1 MAIIGIDLGTTNS
14 LGAVYKDGQVH
25 LIPNRYGSFLTP
37 SVVSLEDDGHIV
49 VGEIAKARL
58 VTAPTKTVASFKK
71 DMGTDKRY
79 TLGHKQFTPEELS
92 SFIIASIVD
101 DAKSYLNEDID
112 EVIISVPAYFHDRQ
126 RVATK
131 RAGALANIRVNR
143 LINEPSAAALASYY
157 HTHQEQLFLIFDFGG
172 GTLDVSIVDCF
183 DTMVEIISVSGD
195 NRLGGDTFHEIM
207 VTSFLKEHNLQKDI
221 ITDKDYA
228 ILLHQAEVCKRHL
241 SHQTMATMSAS
252 IHNQI
257 YTSEYTN
264 ERLLNESGIVLSK
277 IKKVLTH
284 ALNDVHLSIQDIHG
298 IVMVGGSSKMPM
310 IQKYLQH
317 LFGQTPIISNQ
328 CDEYIVRGL
337 GMVCAIKAREVD
349 VKDFILT
356 DICPFSLGT
365 EVLNSNDA
373 QHNLM
378 STIIGRN
385 SVLPCSK
392 VERYYS
398 SYDNQMKIDIS
409 ILQGEHM
416 YAEDNLC
423 LGQMSVPIPRAKAG
437 KEAIDVRFTYDLNG
451 ILIVDVTVV
460 STQKTITQIV
470 SSCWNE
476 EEILLKAK
484 QLEALKVHPQDVS
497 ENKMVMERLLALYE
511 EMPPYE
517 RESIASCIHRFEYY
531 LKQQNNRQIRQY
543 RQYLLSVIEQ
553 LENYDPFAK
562 EWDFDDYEEESD
574 EDGDDDWIN

>member
-14 LGAVYKDGQVH
+14 LGAVYKDGKVH

-37 SVVSLEDDGHIV
+37 SVVSLDDGHIV

-71 DMGTDKRY
+71 DMGTDKCY

-101 DAKSYLNEDID
+101 DAKSYLNEDVE

-157 HTHQEQLFLIFDFGG
+157 QTHQEQLFLIFDFGG

-207 VTSFLKEHNLQKDI
+207 VESFLKEHNLQKENI
-221 ITDKDYA
+221 NDKDHA
-228 ILLHQAEVCKRHL
+228 ILLRQAEVCKRHL
-241 SHQTMATMSAS
+241 SHHTTATMRAS
-252 IHNQI
+252 LCNQI

-264 ERLLNESGIVLSK
+264 ERLLNESGIVFSK

-284 ALNDVHLSIQDIHG
+284 ALNDGHLTIQDIHRV
-298 IVMVGGSSKMPM
+298 VMVGGSSKMP
-310 IQKYLQH
+310 IVQKYLQY
-317 LFGQTPIISNQ
+317 LFSQTPIVSDS
-328 CDEYIVRGL
+328 CDEYIARGL
-337 GMVCAIKAREVD
+337 GTICAIKERKED

-365 EVLNSNDA
+365 EVLNQNDA
-373 QHNLM
+373 NHNLM
-378 STIIGRN
+378 STIIERN
-385 SVLPCSK
+385 SVLPCSR

-416 YAEDNLC
+416 YAEDNLH

-437 KEAIDVRFTYDLNG
+437 KEAVDIRFTYDLNG

-460 STQKTITQIV
+460 STQKTFTQII
-470 SSCWNE
+470 SSYSNE
-476 EEILLKAK
+476 EDIMLKAK
-484 QLEALKVHPQDVS
+484 QLESLKVHPQDMS

-517 RESIASCIHRFEYY
+517 RENIASCIRTFENY
-531 LKQQNNRQIRQY
+531 LKKQDNRQIRQY
-543 RQYLLSVIEQ
+543 RQYLLSLIEQ
-553 LENYDPFAK
+553 LENYDPFAR
-562 EWDFDDYEEESD
+562 EWDFDDHEEESD